1 MAKMAPEVDK
11 RDQSGRWLPGFR
23 PPGAFAPVVVDETKE
38 LILSA
43 LAEGATVPQ
52 AAGLTGVS
60 EMAIWRAQ
68 SDDAALREAI
78 QTAIL
83 TRRLKFSEKV
93 GAMAEDVLGRMEDE
107 LKTLKP
113 GEVQQLA
120 TSVGILCDKE
130 AALAGVRDG
139 GKTPRVRLAVS
150 DKILALEVD

>member
-1 MAKMAPEVDK
+1 MAKMAPEADK
-11 RDQSGRWLPGFR
+11 RDANGRWLPGFR

-52 AAGLTGVS
+52 AAALAGVS

-68 SDDAALREAI
+68 SDDTELREAI

-83 TRRLKFSEKV
+83 TRRLKFSERV
-93 GAMAEDVLGRMEDE
+93 GAMAENVLGRMENE
-107 LKTLKP
+107 LQTLKP

-120 TSVGILCDKE
+120 TSVGILSDKE
-130 AALAGVRDG
+130 AALAAVREG
-139 GKTPRVRLAVS
+139 RGHRVRLAIS
-150 DKILALEVD
+150 DKILALEVE